1 MKTFKYLVVCLSLV
15 LIGSTSVNAQQDPH
29 YTQYFDN
36 MLFINPAYAGS
47 RGMLNMTGI
56 HREQWVGFDGRPR
69 SSTFSIH
76 SPLSYESVGLGLTA
90 VNDNIG
96 PMNQTMFYVDGSYT
110 LKFKNHKGKLALG
123 VKGGINMINI
133 GREGL
138 NTGNPNDPKLLQN
151 IQNNI
156 NPNFGFGI
164 YYHTPSFF
172 IGASVPKMMEQSY
185 DELSTTNL
193 ERRHYFATL
202 GGVIPVSDDWKL
214 RPASLLKITENA
226 PLSLDMSVAAI
237 YNEKLWLGANYRLQA
252 AFGAFVQFQ
261 LTPQFRVGIASDF
274 GTQELRNH
282 NQGTF
287 ELMVSYD
294 FTFKKEG
301 IRSPRYF

>member
-1 MKTFKYLVVCLSLV
+1 MKAIKCLVGCLTVV
-15 LIGSTSVNAQQDPH
+15 LLGSTTATAQQDPH

-76 SPLSYESVGLGLTA
+76 SPLPYESIGVGLTA

-96 PMNQTMFYVDGSYT
+96 PMNQTMFYGDLSYT
-110 LKFKNHKGKLALG
+110 LKFKNHKGKLAFG
-123 VKGGINMINI
+123 VKGGINLINI
-133 GREGL
+133 GKDGL
-138 NTGNPNDPKLLQN
+138 NTDNPNDPKLLQN
-151 IQNNI
+151 IRNNI

-164 YYHTPSFF
+164 YYHTPGFF
-172 IGASVPKMMEQSY
+172 IGVSTPKIMEQSY

-193 ERRHYFATL
+193 ERRHYFGTI
-202 GGVIPVSDDWKL
+202 GGVITLSDKWKL
-214 RPASLLKITENA
+214 RPTSLVKITEGA
-226 PLSLDMSVAAI
+226 PLSVDLTMAGI
-237 YNEKLWLGANYRLQA
+237 YNEKLWLGANYRLLA
-252 AFGAFVQFQ
+252 AFGAFVQVQ
-261 LTPQFRVGIASDF
+261 ASPQFKIGVASDF
-274 GTQELRNH
+274 GTQKLRNH
-282 NQGTF
+282 NHGSF
-287 ELMVSYD
+287 EIMLSYD

>member
-1 MKTFKYLVVCLSLV
+1 MKTIKFLAGCFTVVLL
-15 LIGSTSVNAQQDPH
+15 GSTTATAQQDPH

-76 SPLSYESVGLGLTA
+76 SPLSYESVGVGLTA

-96 PMNQTMFYVDGSYT
+96 PMNQTMFYADASYT
-110 LKFKNHKGKLALG
+110 VKFKNHKGKLAFG
-123 VKGGINMINI
+123 VKGGINLINI

-138 NTGNPNDPKLLQN
+138 NTDNPNDPKLLQN
-151 IQNNI
+151 IRNNI

-164 YYHTPSFF
+164 YYHTPGFF
-172 IGASVPKMMEQSY
+172 IGVSTPKILEQSY
-185 DELSTTNL
+185 DELSTTNM
-193 ERRHYFATL
+193 ERRHYFGTI
-202 GGVIPVSDDWKL
+202 GGVIPVSDKWKL
-214 RPASLLKITENA
+214 RPTSLVKITEGA
-226 PLSLDMSVAAI
+226 PLSVDLTMAAI
-237 YNEKLWLGANYRLQA
+237 YNEKLWLGANYRLLS
-252 AFGAFVQFQ
+252 AFGAFVQVQ
-261 LTPQFRVGIASDF
+261 ISPQFKIGVASDF
-274 GTQELRNH
+274 GTQKLRNYNH
-282 NQGTF
+282 GSF
-287 ELMVSYD
+287 EIMLSYD

>member
-1 MKTFKYLVVCLSLV
+1 MKTIKFLAGCFTLV
-15 LIGSTSVNAQQDPH
+15 LLGSTSATAQQDPH

-96 PMNQTMFYVDGSYT
+96 PMNQTMFYADASYT
-110 LKFKNHKGKLALG
+110 VKFKNHKGKLAFG
-123 VKGGINMINI
+123 VKGGINLINI
-133 GREGL
+133 GRDGL
-138 NTGNPNDPKLLQN
+138 NTDNPNDPKLLQN
-151 IQNNI
+151 IRNNI

-164 YYHTPSFF
+164 YYHTPGFF
-172 IGASVPKMMEQSY
+172 IGVSTPKILEQSY

-193 ERRHYFATL
+193 ERRHYFGTI
-202 GGVIPVSDDWKL
+202 GGVIPVSDKWKL
-214 RPASLLKITENA
+214 RPTSLIKITEGA
-226 PLSLDMSVAAI
+226 PLSLDLTMAAI
-237 YNEKLWLGANYRLQA
+237 YNEKLWLGANYRLLA
-252 AFGAFVQFQ
+252 AFGAFVQVQ
-261 LTPQFRVGIASDF
+261 ISPQFKIGVASDF
-274 GTQELRNH
+274 GTQKLRNYNH
-282 NQGTF
+282 GSF
-287 ELMVSYD
+287 EIMLSYD

>member
-1 MKTFKYLVVCLSLV
+1 MKTIKFLAGCLTLV
-15 LIGSTSVNAQQDPH
+15 LLGSTGATAQQDPH

-76 SPLSYESVGLGLTA
+76 SPLSYESIGLGLTA

-96 PMNQTMFYVDGSYT
+96 PMNQTMFYADASYT
-110 LKFKNHKGKLALG
+110 VKFKNHRGKLAFG
-123 VKGGINMINI
+123 VKGGINLINI

-138 NTGNPNDPKLLQN
+138 NTDNPNDPKLLQN
-151 IQNNI
+151 IRNNI

-164 YYHTPSFF
+164 YYHTPGFF
-172 IGASVPKMMEQSY
+172 IGVSTPKLLERSY

-193 ERRHYFATL
+193 ERRHYFATI
-202 GGVIPVSDDWKL
+202 GGVIRLSDKGKL
-214 RPASLLKITENA
+214 RPTSLLKITEGA
-226 PLSLDMSVAAI
+226 PLSLDLTAAAI
-237 YNEKLWLGANYRLQA
+237 YNEKLWLGANYRLLA
-252 AFGAFVQFQ
+252 AFGAFVQVQ
-261 LTPQFRVGIASDF
+261 ITPQFKIGVASDF
-274 GTQELRNH
+274 GTQRLRNY
-282 NQGTF
+282 NNGSF
-287 ELMVSYD
+287 EIMLSYD
-294 FTFKKEG
+294 CLFKKEG